1 MTVLEGA
8 VVYSNLIALLSIGLT
23 ITYITTGVPNFAQGS
38 FAIAGS
44 YTALTLFS
52 LFGLHPYYAIPLALI
67 PGGLL
72 GVSVY
77 LLILKPLLRREASTV
92 TLMIATLAL
101 DFILLGL
108 FGAYSD
114 YLEGMTEIS
123 AKKFIFTPYD
133 FELSHVSAVLL
144 FSSMV
149 MVVLLICLF
158 LLLYRTKFGIALRA
172 SMENSALAEVMGV
185 NVEHTRIF
193 SWFLSGSLAS
203 IAGCFLP
210 FRQEI
215 VPLTGSL
222 IIVSIFAASIV
233 GGLTSVYGAL
243 LGGYVIGFSESF
255 ITFQIS
261 TLVGPGVLVYGRV
274 ISLAILIATL
284 VIAHEGL
291 AGVVKKWSILS

>member
-1 MTVLEGA
+1 MSVLEGA

-44 YTALTLFS
+44 YIALTLFR
-52 LFGLHPYYAIPLALI
+52 LFALHPYSSLPIAFIL
-67 PGGLL
+67 GGLL
-72 GVSVY
+72 GVSIYVFT
-77 LLILKPLLRREASTV
+77 LKPLIRREASTV

-101 DFILLGL
+101 DFILLGI

-114 YLEGMTEIS
+114 YLEGMTGKT

-133 FELSHVSAVLL
+133 FEVANISAILL
-144 FSSMV
+144 FSTLV
-149 MVVLLICLF
+149 IGLLLICLF
-158 LLLYRTKFGIALRA
+158 LLLYRTKFGIALRG
-172 SMENSALAEVMGV
+172 SMENPELAEVMGV
-185 NVEHTRIF
+185 NIENTRLF

-210 FRQEI
+210 FRLEI

-243 LGGYVIGFSESF
+243 LGGYVIGFSESL
-255 ITFQIS
+255 ITFEFSKIF
-261 TLVGPGVLVYGRV
+261 GPGILIYSRI
-274 ISLAILIATL
+274 ISLAIMIATL
-284 VIAHEGL
+284 VVAHNGL
-291 AGVVKKWSILS
+291 AGVVKKWNTSS